1 MKKKLLLKKDKQQKF
16 LRNFEENDILILRIL
31 KTDVNKSK
39 KLKSLC
45 SSLNIHFI
53 TFSNKH
59 LKSFFNHSNFLT
71 NFFSSEIIFLYG
83 SHITS
88 SNLKNLGFFLNVN
101 KNNFAI
107 LGFYQNKKL
116 YNTSSASLFLKN
128 DLDILYNQLYS
139 TIFLIIFFQFLEFLN
154 ICKNQKEI

>member
-31 KTDVNKSK
+31 QTDVSRLK

-45 SSLNIHFI
+45 SSLDIHFI

-59 LKSFFNHSNFLT
+59 LKSFFNDSNFLT
-71 NFFSSEIIFLYG
+71 NFFSSEIIFLYCG
-83 SHITS
+83 YMTS
-88 SNLKNLGFFLNVN
+88 NNFKNLNSFLNVS
-101 KNNFAI
+101 KNHFAV

-116 YNTSSASLFLKN
+116 YNTSSTSLFLKN

-139 TIFLIIFFQFLEFLN
+139 TIFLVIFFQFLEFLN
-154 ICKNQKEI
+154 ICKNQKKI